1 MPPILHPRSRST
13 STLFTTTLAV
23 SFLVAGLPH
32 LLPCPVNP
40 RQFADT
46 IEGPDGQPIKRR
58 RRRREQSAE
67 SSEEGLGPVVEG
79 ATMMESTK
87 KRECPVPKPGGLVGQ
102 IMGFKDGEREKPSEV
117 VVKDLQGRKVGMG
130 KRDEVEMP

>member
-1 MPPILHPRSRST
+1 
-13 STLFTTTLAV
+13 
-23 SFLVAGLPH
+23 
-32 LLPCPVNP
+32 
-40 RQFADT
+40 
-46 IEGPDGQPIKRR
+46 
-58 RRRREQSAE
+58 
-67 SSEEGLGPVVEG
+67 
-79 ATMMESTK
+79 MMESTK